1 MKMMIQQQNLETT
14 SVTSPNNSRPPPS
27 QSQLTLGTG
36 GVLGAKGTTGNLLGL
51 NTSPLGITDNPNYSS
66 TQNRA
71 TTTSTSVPHP
81 HVVDIIAADNTG

>member
-27 QSQLTLGTG
+27 QSQLSLGT

-66 TQNRA
+66 SSTQNRA
-71 TTTSTSVPHP
+71 TAPHP
-81 HVVDIIAADNTG
+81 HVVDDIIAANNTG

>member
-27 QSQLTLGTG
+27 QSQLTLGT

-71 TTTSTSVPHP
+71 TTTSTVPHP